1 MEIVLLNIDIIYQK
15 YSMQVFYNF
24 TMIRNSILPGLQCE
38 NVVFINSCGP
48 GKCFINCGYCYVTS
62 LNDVLLEY
70 NV

>member
-1 MEIVLLNIDIIYQK
+1 MHRTVLLKRFIRFEDDFIDPLFL
-15 YSMQVFYNF
+15 S
-24 TMIRNSILPGLQCE
+24 GLQCE

-48 GKCFINCGYCYVTS
+48 GKCLINCGYCYVTS